1 MSEAHNIKLV
11 QDSFAAFSKGDIAAL
26 LELLSD
32 DVVWHGVYGGS
43 ADVPQAGERRGRAA
57 VAEFFKLVAQNTD
70 FSRFEPQQFVAT
82 GDTVVTLGHYE
93 GRVKTTGR
101 SFDSDFAMVS
111 AIKNGRIARFQ
122 EFTNSAAVNAAFA
135 PVGAGV

>member
-43 ADVPQAGERRGRAA
+43 ADVPQAGERRGR
-57 VAEFFKLVAQNTD
+57 VAPA
-70 FSRFEPQQFVAT
+70 SR
-82 GDTVVTLGHYE
+82 G
-93 GRVKTTGR
+93 
-101 SFDSDFAMVS
+101 
-111 AIKNGRIARFQ
+111 
-122 EFTNSAAVNAAFA
+122 
-135 PVGAGV
+135 GAGGAGALRRFYFFRAVDNKNPFFLGVGSRSSSSPRATPSSR

>member
-1 MSEAHNIKLV
+1 MPWYVFALV
-11 QDSFAAFSKGDIAAL
+11 DAPPAKRPPRGLSGPLGLRRVGDAFL
-26 LELLSD
+26 LGTTSWRIESIEPDRVL
-32 DVVWHGVYGGS
+32 VVPAEGAPGV
-43 ADVPQAGERRGRAA
+43 VPFWRGE
-57 VAEFFKLVAQNTD
+57 
-70 FSRFEPQQFVAT
+70 
-82 GDTVVTLGHYE
+82 
-93 GRVKTTGR
+93 TTGR